1 VSTLTRKSW
10 GDLKRHRARTIL
22 TVCTLGLAIAS
33 LGIAAVPGLM
43 SSAMQ
48 QQVREARLYDV
59 AVTTHDLVLDSAQLH
74 ALGRLPNIAAVDARV
89 EYSTRLSVGNH
100 QQDAVI
106 WGIDLT
112 DQPVDRVAL
121 TSGSLPGPGELL
133 SDQGNAS
140 EADLTAVSGDQVS
153 VRNTQGAETPL
164 HITGMAHSLAT
175 SPSSAGSDDAVFYG
189 SEATVRS
196 LAHIDGVNQL
206 AFRLVDNSPAAQTA
220 AVAAIQHFLEVQTG
234 RPPFVEL
241 PQTLV
246 SGSWPGQSNL
256 SQILA
261 IFDVITVLAIV
272 CALFLIASTMNT
284 LVVEQATEI
293 AVLKTLGGRKRQ
305 IRRIV
310 LRTAA
315 LIGAGAALVGT
326 ALGAGIAWLL
336 TSYFA
341 WSFFGVH
348 AGFGVVL
355 PVIVISLFLGPVLAM
370 AASLPG
376 LRRALRRP
384 VAEALA
390 DHGVTG
396 YGRGRLDRLVA
407 RHRVFSGLTGVGVR
421 NVLRQKRRSAAT
433 IAQVA
438 VAVGLALALLAV
450 GKSVTTTVNQVYS
463 SLHYDVSLQSNDGAP
478 LIDARARAL
487 VAGTPGVAQV
497 EPLVES
503 GVEYQGTQYPAYG
516 VGTVP
521 LYRYR
526 LSAGRWF
533 DRSETSSAR
542 PVVVLGP
549 AIARTIGARLGQ
561 TLDLTTAAGP
571 TRVRVVG
578 IDTGQIDNGSVL
590 YFPLSFLQRSSGMG
604 DSSNLVWFTTTGSSH
619 TAIDRISDSVQARL
633 AGAGFPVQVQELY
646 VEAVQNRSQN
656 DAILT
661 IIEILGLLV
670 VAITLMGLVSAL
682 TMGVFERTREIGIL
696 RCLGARARHVR
707 RVFRAEAMALAV
719 IGWAIGILLGWVLM
733 VLLLV
738 FIQHDLG
745 AQIPAVYPISSLPIA
760 LVILLAVTVV
770 VIRAPLRRATRIR
783 SGSALRYQ

>member
-1 VSTLTRKSW
+1 M
-10 GDLKRHRARTIL
+10 G
-22 TVCTLGLAIAS
+22 
-33 LGIAAVPGLM
+33 
-43 SSAMQ
+43 SAMQ

-59 AVTTHDLVLDSAQLH
+59 AVTTMTSSSIPPSSMRSA
-74 ALGRLPNIAAVDARV
+74 ACPTSRRWTP
-89 EYSTRLSVGNH
+89 ESSTRPGYAVGNH

-106 WGIDLT
+106 WGIDLA
-112 DQPVDRVAL
+112 DQPVDRVAV

-153 VRNTQGAETPL
+153 VRNTQGAETSL

-220 AVAAIQHFLEVQTG
+220 AVAAIQHFLEIQTG

-355 PVIVISLFLGPVLAM
+355 PVIVISLLLGPVLAM
-370 AASLPG
+370 GASLPG

-396 YGRGRLDRLVA
+396 YGRAASTGWWLAIACSPVSPAWGPQCPASEAPQCGHHRPGGGGR
-407 RHRVFSGLTGVGVR
+407 
-421 NVLRQKRRSAAT
+421 
-433 IAQVA
+433 
-438 VAVGLALALLAV
+438 
-450 GKSVTTTVNQVYS
+450 
-463 SLHYDVSLQSNDGAP
+463 GA
-478 LIDARARAL
+478 
-487 VAGTPGVAQV
+487 GPGVAGRGEVRHHHRQPGLLEPALRRV
-497 EPLVES
+497 AAIERRCTVIDAGPSPRGQHTWGGAGRAPGRERGGVPGNAVPGLRRRCRSALPVPSERRPLVDS
-503 GVEYQGTQYPAYG
+503 
-516 VGTVP
+516 
-521 LYRYR
+521 
-526 LSAGRWF
+526 
-533 DRSETSSAR
+533 SETSSAR

-549 AIARTIGARLGQ
+549 AIARTIGARVGQ

-571 TRVRVVG
+571 SRVRVVG
-578 IDTGQIDNGSVL
+578 IDTGQMDNGSVL
-590 YFPLSFLQRSSGMG
+590 YFPLSFLQQSSGMG
-604 DSSNLVWFTTTGSSH
+604 DSSNLVWLRHGGVTPLSIGS
-619 TAIDRISDSVQARL
+619 AIRCRP
-633 AGAGFPVQVQELY
+633 GWPGPGFPY
-646 VEAVQNRSQN
+646 RYRSS
-656 DAILT
+656 T
-661 IIEILGLLV
+661 WRRSRTGRRM
-670 VAITLMGLVSAL
+670 TPSSPSSRSSA
-682 TMGVFERTREIGIL
+682 F
-696 RCLGARARHVR
+696 
-707 RVFRAEAMALAV
+707 
-719 IGWAIGILLGWVLM
+719 WWS
-733 VLLLV
+733 
-738 FIQHDLG
+738 
-745 AQIPAVYPISSLPIA
+745 PSP
-760 LVILLAVTVV
+760 
-770 VIRAPLRRATRIR
+770 
-783 SGSALRYQ
+783 

>member
-1 VSTLTRKSW
+1 
-10 GDLKRHRARTIL
+10 
-22 TVCTLGLAIAS
+22 
-33 LGIAAVPGLM
+33 
-43 SSAMQ
+43 
-48 QQVREARLYDV
+48 
-59 AVTTHDLVLDSAQLH
+59 
-74 ALGRLPNIAAVDARV
+74 
-89 EYSTRLSVGNH
+89 
-100 QQDAVI
+100 
-106 WGIDLT
+106 
-112 DQPVDRVAL
+112 
-121 TSGSLPGPGELL
+121 
-133 SDQGNAS
+133 
-140 EADLTAVSGDQVS
+140 
-153 VRNTQGAETPL
+153 
-164 HITGMAHSLAT
+164 MAHSLAT

-196 LAHIDGVNQL
+196 LANIAGVNQL

-220 AVAAIQHFLEVQTG
+220 AVAAIRHFLEVQTG
-234 RPPFVEL
+234 RSPFIEL
-241 PQTLV
+241 PQIRA

-261 IFDVITVLAIV
+261 IFDIITVLAIV

-315 LIGAGAALVGT
+315 AIGAGAGLVGT

-355 PVIVISLFLGPVLAM
+355 PVIVISMLLGPLLAM

-396 YGRGRLDRLVA
+396 YGGSRLDRLLA
-407 RHRVFSGLTGVGVR
+407 RNRVFSGLASVGVR
-421 NVLRQKRRSAAT
+421 NVLRHKRRSAAT

-450 GKSVTTTVNQVYS
+450 GRSVTIAVNQVYS

-487 VAGTPGVAQV
+487 VASTPGVARV

-516 VGTVP
+516 VGSVP

-533 DRSETSSAR
+533 DSTETSSAR

-549 AIARTIGARLGQ
+549 AIARTIGARVGQ
-561 TLDLTTAAGP
+561 TLDLTTANRPHPGAGGRDRHRSDRQRQRPVFPPVLSAAEHGHGRQFEPCVVHHHRVEPRRHRSDQRFGAGP
-571 TRVRVVG
+571 A
-578 IDTGQIDNGSVL
+578 GQGGVS
-590 YFPLSFLQRSSGMG
+590 R
-604 DSSNLVWFTTTGSSH
+604 
-619 TAIDRISDSVQARL
+619 
-633 AGAGFPVQVQELY
+633 AGAG
-646 VEAVQNRSQN
+646 
-656 DAILT
+656 
-661 IIEILGLLV
+661 
-670 VAITLMGLVSAL
+670 
-682 TMGVFERTREIGIL
+682 
-696 RCLGARARHVR
+696 
-707 RVFRAEAMALAV
+707 
-719 IGWAIGILLGWVLM
+719 
-733 VLLLV
+733 
-738 FIQHDLG
+738 
-745 AQIPAVYPISSLPIA
+745 
-760 LVILLAVTVV
+760 
-770 VIRAPLRRATRIR
+770 
-783 SGSALRYQ
+783 ALRGGSPEPVAE